1 MEESLDLVTN
11 SVHISGYHYDV
22 YDYVIWSVIV
32 QFLVCPQFKVTINL
46 LELASKLLGDLNS
59 FKEVSY

>member
-1 MEESLDLVTN
+1 MILSLCFFLTNNLLMLHGFSGSLNMEESLDLVTN

-32 QFLVCPQFKVTINL
+32 
-46 LELASKLLGDLNS
+46 
-59 FKEVSY
+59 